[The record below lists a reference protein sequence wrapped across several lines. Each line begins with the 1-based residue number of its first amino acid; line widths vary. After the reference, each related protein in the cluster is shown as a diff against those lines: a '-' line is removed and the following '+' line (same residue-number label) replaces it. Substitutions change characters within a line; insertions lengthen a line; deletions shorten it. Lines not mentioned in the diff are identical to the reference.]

1 MEKAERTQIVRT
13 LASEQG
19 FDRVGIAPA
28 ERLARADYLRRWLAE
43 GQAGEMRYLRRYFDR
58 RVDPSKLLPGAKS
71 VVVTAL
77 NYHHSAPPP
86 PDKQPRG
93 RVAMYAWGND
103 YHQVVK
109 KKLWATV
116 DLMRERI
123 PEPFLAKPCVDTS
136 PLLERELA
144 HLAGLGWIGKNTMVL
159 HQDLGSYFFLGEIV
173 TTLELEYDS
182 PATDHCGTCTRCLDA
197 CPTDAFPAPY
207 QMDARR
213 CISYHTIELRGDIP
227 QEFHEPIGN
236 WVFGCDICQQV
247 CPYNQSPP
255 QAREAAL
262 AIRPL
267 VPYPLL
273 KDLLEWQPTDYHRQL
288 KGSAIKRAKLEM
300 LKRNAR
306 IALVNHHSAQ

>member
-1 MEKAERTQIVRT
+1 MEKAERTQIIRA

-43 GQAGEMRYLRRYFDR
+43 GQAGEMGYLGRYLDR

-77 NYHHSAPPP
+77 NYHHSTPPP
-86 PDKQPRG
+86 PDELPRG
-93 RVAMYAWGND
+93 RVAMYAWGDD
-103 YHQVVK
+103 YHEVVK

-123 PEPFLAKPCVDTS
+123 PEPFAAKPCVDTS

-173 TTLELEYDS
+173 TTLELEYDA

-227 QEFHEPIGN
+227 QEFHEAIGD

-255 QAREAAL
+255 QAPEADC
-262 AIRPL
+262 AIRES

-273 KDLLEWQPTDYHRQL
+273 KDLLEWQPADYQRQL
-288 KGSAIKRAKLEM
+288 KGSAMKRAKLEM

-306 IALVNHHSAQ
+306 IALTNHHSA